1 MPSPA
6 TDKRRFH
13 RIEFDAPCELHC
25 EDRVWTT
32 EVLDICLKG
41 VLVRRPEDWDVP
53 LHKPCEVVV
62 HLDERQTGI
71 VMAVELRPGS
81 HDVVFAYRNPGMQK
95 LGALAGLT
103 VMLGWAVSAVR
114 RRLASVL
121 RRQKKR

>member
-71 VMAVELRPGS
+71 VMAVELRHVEPHRLGFQCRYIDLESAS
-81 HDVVFAYRNPGMQK
+81 HLKRLVELNLGDPTLLEREFAH
-95 LGALAGLT
+95 LLE
-103 VMLGWAVSAVR
+103 
-114 RRLASVL
+114 
-121 RRQKKR
+121 